1 MVVLLSLSL
10 LFGYHENMDIKEE
23 VRQLS
28 EQLRA
33 WQKAYYVDSRPL
45 VSDLEY
51 DKLFD
56 RLVEIEKEHPEL
68 RSPDSPTVRIG
79 SDLSSDFPEVK
90 HTIPVLSLDKAY
102 SSEAILSWISK
113 SEQKM
118 DEALSFVIEEK
129 IDGVSMVLYYE
140 DGVLARAVTRGN
152 GSVGNDVTANIK
164 TIASI
169 PLRLPEPVTMAVR
182 GEVYLPKAA
191 FEKLNATMDVPYANP
206 RNLAAGSIR
215 RIHSSE
221 TARIPLDIFVYEG
234 FWEGNRPFND
244 HIEILETLKRY
255 GFRVNPTIGYFCKT
269 KEEAD
274 TRLAASGLTGE
285 TGSFSD
291 IPDFIGERTH
301 LRKGLSYEIDGLV
314 VKINEISVRE
324 VFGYT
329 GHHPRW
335 AIAYKFEAPQAQTMV
350 EAIDVQVGRTGRI
363 TPVAR
368 VKATEVGGSTVSNI
382 TLHNQDYINELE
394 LAIGDTVEISKR
406 GDVIPAV
413 ERVIEK
419 NECGAPTWKMPQ
431 KCPCCGTELVVRGA
445 HTFCPNPHCPDQVL
459 GRVEFFLGKEQMDI
473 ETFGPETALVLIKKG
488 ILTDIQD
495 IYTINYVDALTGEA
509 GFGDKKIISLIE
521 GVRQSKKQPFH
532 RVLVSIGIPEIG
544 KKAVDLLI
552 KGGYDSMDKL
562 LALSE
567 KNDVES
573 LTAIKQIGEKT
584 ARCLFDGLNDPDNR
598 RRIEAL
604 RLEGLSMEEVVEKND
619 LPQTFKGEVW
629 CVTGSFVHFNP
640 RSKAMEEVE
649 KRGGRTVSAVSAKTT
664 HLLTGK
670 GGGSKEE
677 TARGLGVKIVTEEE
691 FLSLLGK
698 GEEKTLPAGQ
708 GELF

>member
-1 MVVLLSLSL
+1 
-10 LFGYHENMDIKEE
+10 MDIKEE